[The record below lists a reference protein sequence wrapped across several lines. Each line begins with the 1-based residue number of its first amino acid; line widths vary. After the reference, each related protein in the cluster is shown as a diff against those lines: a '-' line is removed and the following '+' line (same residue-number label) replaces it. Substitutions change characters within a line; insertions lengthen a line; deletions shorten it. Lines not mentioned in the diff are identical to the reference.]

1 MRFSA
6 DTNLQRIVFGGFGL
20 KILCLTKQ
28 SLCFLS
34 IAWIFEKQI
43 GNEVFQNW
51 CYIRHVHSWYA
62 LTYVLLLRLLVLSS
76 KVKFHFSSTACM
88 CVCTCLCMC
97 AVWPCHHVR
106 QSCMLRSCFVSVYFP
121 LEGTQVKICQGAD
134 SGKFGLRSAQS
145 WFLTRRDRCFSLYS
159 HRIRFMELGTG
170 DTFALKETWRQD

>member
-51 CYIRHVHSWYA
+51 CYIRHVRSWYA

-76 KVKFHFSSTACM
+76 KVKFHFSLGPLLHVLYVCVHMFVYVCGVALSSRQAELHASLLLCQRIFPTGGNTSENLSRCWFRKVRAPIGTVMISHTA
-88 CVCTCLCMC
+88 
-97 AVWPCHHVR
+97 
-106 QSCMLRSCFVSVYFP
+106 RSM
-121 LEGTQVKICQGAD
+121 
-134 SGKFGLRSAQS
+134 
-145 WFLTRRDRCFSLYS
+145 FLIIFS
-159 HRIRFMELGTG
+159 
-170 DTFALKETWRQD
+170 QD